1 MNQIVLS
8 DNRIN
13 HKFLSKKLK
22 KRLKWFLSRL
32 AIFAVNYGQMV
43 LVSKFIHYLNQSFLF
58 ILLSY

>member
-43 LVSKFIHYLNQSFLF
+43 LVSKFIHSVNQ
-58 ILLSY
+58 